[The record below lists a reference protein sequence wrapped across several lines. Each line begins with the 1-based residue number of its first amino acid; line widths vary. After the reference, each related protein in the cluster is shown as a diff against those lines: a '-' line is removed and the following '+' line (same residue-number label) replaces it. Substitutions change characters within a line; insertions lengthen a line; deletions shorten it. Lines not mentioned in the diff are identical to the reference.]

1 MEERLLQFGGE
12 LRRLEESE
20 KALGLEADRIAK
32 TSIRDHEI
40 SKNSIARLLGV
51 LQSHVTALIGKVR
64 EGRRESRGRSRCW
77 SGTRR
82 WSWSRWGHL
91 KRVIARYLEREQT
104 RTDHLRRIYDHWVP
118 CWRAARPTPAIF
130 SKRTTGYSTTPRG
143 CSMIPLASPNKCC
156 VLRGGLPRFI

>member
-1 MEERLLQFGGE
+1 MNARLGQRRMEERLLQFGGE

-64 EGRRESRGRSRCW
+64 EGPRESRRRSRCW

-82 WSWSRWGHL
+82 WSWSRRGHL

-104 RTDHLRRIYDHWVP
+104 RTDHLRRIYDHLGTLLEGG
-118 CWRAARPTPAIF
+118 AADP
-130 SKRTTGYSTTPRG
+130 GYLLQTDDRVLDDTERLLNDSPR
-143 CSMIPLASPNKCC
+143 
-156 VLRGGLPRFI
+156 

>member
-1 MEERLLQFGGE
+1 MNARLGQRRMEERLLQFGGE

-82 WSWSRWGHL
+82 WSWSRRGHL
-91 KRVIARYLEREQT
+91 KRVIARYLEREQM
-104 RTDHLRRIYDHWVP
+104 RTDHLRRIYDHLGTLLEGG
-118 CWRAARPTPAIF
+118 AAV
-130 SKRTTGYSTTPRG
+130 SGYLLQTDDRVLDDTERLLNDSPR
-143 CSMIPLASPNKCC
+143 
-156 VLRGGLPRFI
+156 